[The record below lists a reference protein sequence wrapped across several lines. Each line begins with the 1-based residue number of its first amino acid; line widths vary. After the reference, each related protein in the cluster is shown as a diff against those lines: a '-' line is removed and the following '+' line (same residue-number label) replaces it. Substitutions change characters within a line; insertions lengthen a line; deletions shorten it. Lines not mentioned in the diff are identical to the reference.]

1 MYRSVKDGEK
11 IIVETNRGIQ
21 LNAHSGNYG
30 KGGRE
35 AVDAVK
41 ETGGFAEHISQRIQQ
56 DG

>member
-1 MYRSVKDGEK
+1 MG
-11 IIVETNRGIQ
+11 TNRGIQ